1 MRKTTTIAVVLALLT
16 AACGDS
22 PAGPS
27 SGTRVEAVV
36 QDSPAATATVTGT
49 LAGNVSA
56 SVGEGDRWTPIG
68 TPNGITIPLQMAGS
82 TTTVHGEASVPSSSY
97 SRVRL
102 VFQGVSARLARGSVV
117 GGTTLASD
125 TTIILGG
132 SDERVEIS
140 VPVSTFAVEANAGVR
155 RVIVFDLRSQQWL
168 TAAALQA
175 GRVEDAALQ
184 AAVTATTRA
193 ENR

>member
-1 MRKTTTIAVVLALLT
+1 MRKTATIAIVLGL
-16 AACGDS
+16 AATGCGDS

-36 QDSPAATATVTGT
+36 QDSPAATPMVTGT
-49 LAGNVSA
+49 LAGNVFA
-56 SVGEGDRWTPIG
+56 SVGEGDRWTDVG
-68 TPNGITIPLQMAGS
+68 SPNGITIPLQIAGR
-82 TTTVHGEASVPSSSY
+82 TTTVHGETSVPSSSY

-102 VFQGVSARLARGSVV
+102 VFQGVSARIARGSVV
-117 GGTTLASD
+117 AGTTLASD
-125 TTIILGG
+125 TTIVLGG
-132 SDERVEIS
+132 SDERVEMS
-140 VPVSTFAVEANAGVR
+140 VPVSTFTVAADARVR
-155 RVIVFDLRSQQWL
+155 HVIVFDLRSQQWL

>member
-1 MRKTTTIAVVLALLT
+1 MRNGPAIVMLFAVSA

-22 PAGPS
+22 PTGPS
-27 SGTRVEAVV
+27 AGTRVEAVI
-36 QDSPAATATVTGT
+36 QDSPATLSVTGT

-56 SVGEGDRWTPIG
+56 SLWNGDRWMDMG
-68 TPNGITIPLQMAGS
+68 SPNGITIPLQVAGR
-82 TTTVHGEASVPSSSY
+82 TTTVHGESSVPSSSY

-102 VFQGVSARLARGSVV
+102 VFQGVAARISRGSVV

-125 TTIILGG
+125 TTIVLGG
-132 SDERVEIS
+132 SDERVELS
-140 VPVSTFAVEANAGVR
+140 VPVSTFAVDANAPVR
-155 RVIVFDLRSQQWL
+155 HVVVFDLRSQQWL
-168 TAAALQA
+168 TTSALQA
-175 GRVEDAALQ
+175 GHVEDAALQ

>member
-1 MRKTTTIAVVLALLT
+1 MRKATTIAIVLALLT

-36 QDSPAATATVTGT
+36 QDSTPATATVTGT

-56 SVGEGDRWTPIG
+56 SVGEGDRWTAIG

-97 SRVRL
+97 SRVKL
-102 VFQGVSARLARGSVV
+102 EFQGVSARLARGSVV

-125 TTIILGG
+125 ATIVLGG
-132 SDERVEIS
+132 SDGRVEMS
-140 VPVSTFAVEANAGVR
+140 VPVSTFSVDADAGVR

-193 ENR
+193 EH